1 MARLAISQDFL
12 TEYAK
17 LDKRVQR
24 SVDQAIAAFAR
35 HPRPGQHLETLQH
48 PHDHQLRLMPLD
60 GRWRGI
66 VLAPRTGD
74 TYCLLTVLP
83 SDQADAYLL
92 QQILAQPFVTWRT
105 FLHPDQRQIAYHP
118 GYSGPAQVTGGPGTG
133 KTVTVLHRA
142 AFLATRTTHAAP
154 ILVTTFAGNLAEA
167 LQAQLGLLIQDSR
180 IRENIEVLNVDRL
193 AYRIVRQARGTPVI
207 ADERTLRLRWAK
219 AATETPFTPA
229 FLKNEW
235 EQVILAQDLHT
246 EQAYLTCARTGR
258 GRPLTK
264 AQRSQV
270 WRAIQHVT
278 AELAAARQTTHLQL
292 ANEATQLLRKTGTLA
307 YRHILVDEAQ
317 DLHPSQWRLLRAA
330 VAPGPDDLFIAAD
343 PHQRVYDNRVSL
355 ASLGISVRGRS
366 RQLSLNYRTT
376 QEILA
381 WSVPLLGTDPVTG
394 LDGEVDSLIGYRSP
408 MHGPRPRHRLT
419 VSRAEEFSFLA
430 ERIGAWLSDGIEP
443 HAIAVAARSAAL
455 VREAREALRVAG
467 IETVSL
473 NGRGEAR
480 AVRAGSMHAMK
491 GLEFQAVAVIG
502 VEHGLVPE
510 PAAVTPEAEDAA
522 THAQDLQRE
531 RRVLF
536 VACTR
541 ARDHLYVS
549 GTGQPSIFLPP
560 RPAGS
565 STPGLT
571 GPGAMR
577 HSLQSSKW

>member
-1 MARLAISQDFL
+1 VARLAISKGFL
-12 TEYAK
+12 TEYVK
-17 LDKRVQR
+17 LDKPVQR
-24 SVDQAIAAFAR
+24 AVDQAIATFAR
-35 HPRPGQHLETLQH
+35 HPHPSQHLQKPQH
-48 PHDHQLRLMPLD
+48 AHDDQLRIMPLA
-60 GRWRGI
+60 GPWRGI
-66 VLAPRTGD
+66 VLAPATGD

-83 SDQADAYLL
+83 TDKAAAYVSGPDEL
-92 QQILAQPFVTWRT
+92 QRILAHPFVTWRT

-118 GYSGPAQVTGGPGTG
+118 GYSGSAQVTGGPGTG

-142 AFLATRTTHAAP
+142 AFLAERVAAP

-167 LQAQLGLLIQDSR
+167 LQAQLGLLIPDPR
-180 IRENIEVLNVDRL
+180 IREKIEVLNVDRL

-207 ADERTLRLRWAK
+207 ADERTLRARWAE
-219 AATETPFTPA
+219 AATAGPFTPA

-235 EQVILAQDLHT
+235 EQVILAQDLPT
-246 EQAYLTCARTGR
+246 ERAYLTCARTGR

-270 WRAIQHVT
+270 WQATQQVT
-278 AELAAARQTTHLQL
+278 AELKAAHQATHLQL
-292 ANEATQLLRKTGTLA
+292 ANEATRLLRQAGTLA

-317 DLHPSQWRLLRAA
+317 DLHPAQWRLLRAA

-355 ASLGISVRGRS
+355 VSLGISVRGRS
-366 RQLSLNYRTT
+366 RRLSLSYRTT

-381 WSVPLLGTDPVTG
+381 WSVPLLGPDPVTG

-408 MHGPRPRHRLT
+408 MHGPRPQQRLT
-419 VSRAEEFSFLA
+419 VSRAEEFTFLT
-430 ERIGAWLSDGIEP
+430 ERIGSWLSDGIEP
-443 HAIAVAARSAAL
+443 HAIGVAARSAAL
-455 VREAREALRVAG
+455 VSEAREALRVAG

-473 NGRGEAR
+473 NGRGDTR
-480 AVRAGSMHAMK
+480 AVRAGTMHAMK

-510 PAAVTPEAEDAA
+510 PAAVTPAAEDAA

-549 GTGQPSIFLPP
+549 GTGQPSIFT
-560 RPAGS
+560 REGAG
-565 STPGLT
+565 
-571 GPGAMR
+571 
-577 HSLQSSKW
+577 